1 MKKVTS
7 AALLAIKLSWTVA
20 LTVMLLGIGFQ
31 TFSVYQWLMPGGVP
45 LQASFGFE
53 TMLSTVMKPYNTTL
67 VLSLVILLIGLRTAA
82 SKGSKTVYT
91 MNRLGLSELQITLI
105 FGAVF
110 TLYFLLYWA
119 IELGLVYAYFVWYS
133 RFSLVS
139 SNAFMLAA
147 WRSEWLHI
155 LLPLNEWWGYLRNVI
170 VCLNFG
176 YCAAFGGHLARHGKT
191 SSLGCV
197 FAGMLCSVML
207 NGRVGDALRSI
218 GLMVL
223 LTAYTI
229 GYFFILKGGRED
241 EDL

>member
-7 AALLAIKLSWTVA
+7 AALLAIKLTWTVA
-20 LTVMLLGIGFQ
+20 LAIILIGAGIQ
-31 TFSVYQWLMPGGVP
+31 TFTVYQWLMPGGVP

-91 MNRLGLSELQITLI
+91 MNRLGLSELQMTLV
-105 FGAVF
+105 FGGVF

-119 IELGLVYAYFVWYS
+119 LQLGLMYAYFVWYS

-139 SNAFMLAA
+139 SNAFMLAC
-147 WRSEWLHI
+147 WRSEWLHT
-155 LLPLNEWWGYLRNVI
+155 LLPLGEWWGYLRNAVI
-170 VCLNFG
+170 CLSFG
-176 YCAAFGGHLARHGKT
+176 FSAAFGSHLFRHGKLPLA
-191 SSLGCV
+191 SL
-197 FAGMLCSVML
+197 FPPLLCAVML
-207 NGRVGDALRSI
+207 NGRVGNAYPNI
-218 GLMVL
+218 GLTLL
-223 LTAYTI
+223 LTAFTV
-229 GYFFILKGGRED
+229 GYFFVLKGGREN